1 MNNSE
6 IIVSPTIGV
15 YLGSSM
21 GNNPSFKD
29 AVVSLGK
36 GIAKHGYAVVYGGG
50 GTGLMGLLAKTVKSH
65 GGTVIGI
72 TTEYLAKIEP
82 PSEFLD
88 ELHLVS
94 SMYERKRLI
103 HEKSSQLLAM
113 PGGIGTFDELFE
125 TWCAI
130 KIGVIK
136 KPFGLVNIDG
146 YFNPMLQFVASCVN
160 YDLLGEQDIK
170 IPTVYDE
177 ISSYLKYLE
186 EEQRRNFFDVYSN
199 LNLSNTQNKDK
210 HPIEIYDIS

>member
-1 MNNSE
+1 MSNTE

-21 GNNPSFKD
+21 GNNPAFKE
-29 AVVSLGK
+29 AVVSLGT
-36 GIAKHGYAVVYGGG
+36 GIAKLGHTVVYGGG
-50 GTGLMGLLAKTVKSH
+50 GTGLMGLLAKTVKSY

-72 TTEYLAKIEP
+72 TTEYLAKIET

-88 ELHLVS
+88 ELHIVS

-103 HEKSSQLLAM
+103 HEKSSQLIAM

-136 KPFGLVNIDG
+136 KSFGLINIGG
-146 YFNPMLQFVASCVN
+146 YFNPMLQFISSCSS
-160 YDLLGEQDIK
+160 YELLNEQDTK
-170 IPTVYDE
+170 IPDVYNE
-177 ISSYLKYLE
+177 VSSFLNYLKKE
-186 EEQRRNFFDVYSN
+186 PQAIAFEIYSN
-199 LNLSNTQNKDK
+199 INPGNVKNRGK
-210 HPIEIYDIS
+210 HSIETNEIG